1 VPEGGPTWTP
11 LLLVAL
17 PAAVAL
23 LSLAALLERSG
34 PIRLRHWAEEAG
46 GALRRLYDSPA
57 RFEFYRFLLSLGAR
71 LALIALALAL
81 HQRLLDAGPRAATVL
96 AIGAAGAVAA
106 ASELVN
112 RLFLARDPERSLRRL
127 TGVYRGTLWLLSPLV
142 VLLAPLVP
150 LRRPPRAAGDG
161 EDEASDEEI
170 EAFLDVGTQEGILE
184 RDEQEMVWGIVDFG
198 ETAVRS
204 IMTPRIDM
212 VCAPVD
218 AALDAL
224 AARFVES
231 KRSRL
236 PLYQES
242 IDQIVG
248 ILDIR
253 DLLRGLRSS
262 PPPRARDLGRP
273 PFVVP
278 ETKLLKEL
286 LREMQRGGHQMAIVL
301 DEYGGT
307 AGLATLEDLVEE
319 IVGEIADEY
328 DRGPREKEALPDGAW
343 RLRGDARLELLAEL
357 FEVDV
362 DGAPYET
369 VGGLVMGTLGYV
381 PKAGESAEALGLRF
395 TAEVVSGR
403 RVQRVRVDRQP
414 RPAAEEA

>member
-1 VPEGGPTWTP
+1 M
-11 LLLVAL
+11 
-17 PAAVAL
+17 
-23 LSLAALLERSG
+23 
-34 PIRLRHWAEEAG
+34 
-46 GALRRLYDSPA
+46 
-57 RFEFYRFLLSLGAR
+57 
-71 LALIALALAL
+71 
-81 HQRLLDAGPRAATVL
+81 
-96 AIGAAGAVAA
+96 
-106 ASELVN
+106 
-112 RLFLARDPERSLRRL
+112 
-127 TGVYRGTLWLLSPLV
+127 V
-142 VLLAPLVP
+142 VLAPLLP
-150 LRRPPRAAGDG
+150 LRRPPRPEGGG

-218 AALDAL
+218 ATLDEL
-224 AARFVES
+224 AGRFVES
-231 KRSRL
+231 QRSRL
-236 PLYQES
+236 PLYQDS

-253 DLLRGLRSS
+253 DLLRGVRSS
-262 PPPRARDLGRP
+262 PQPSARELVRP

-278 ETKLLKEL
+278 ESKPLKEL
-286 LREMQRGGHQMAIVL
+286 LREMQLGGHQMAIVL

-307 AGLATLEDLVEE
+307 AGLVTLEDLVEE

-328 DRGPREKEALPDGAW
+328 DRGPREKEALPDGSW

-357 FEVDV
+357 FEADV

-381 PKAGESAEALGLRF
+381 PKGGEAVEALGLRF
-395 TAEVVSGR
+395 TAEAVSGR
-403 RVQRVRVDRQP
+403 RVQRVRVERLT
-414 RPAAEEA
+414 PAAAGKA